1 MGCESS
7 WVKAAEAGRGPPYTR
22 TTVQTIDQKIWYT
35 ARRRIDTVLQERQ
48 DRHKLLVAKTDR
60 VHYALGL
67 IGFEE
72 DFEKLTFEDDDAE
85 D

>member
-1 MGCESS
+1 
-7 WVKAAEAGRGPPYTR
+7 
-22 TTVQTIDQKIWYT
+22 
-35 ARRRIDTVLQERQ
+35 VLQERQ